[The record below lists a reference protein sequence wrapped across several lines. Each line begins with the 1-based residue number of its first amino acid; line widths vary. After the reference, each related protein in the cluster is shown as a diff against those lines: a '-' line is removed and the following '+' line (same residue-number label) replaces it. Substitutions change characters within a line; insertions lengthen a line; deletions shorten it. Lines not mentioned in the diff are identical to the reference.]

1 MKKVLGLAIGILK
14 ILFVCIIFL
23 WTIVMN
29 FIGFMVCAI
38 SSQG

>member
-1 MKKVLGLAIGILK
+1 MKKILGLVKGLLKVGFILT
-14 ILFVCIIFL
+14 IFL
-23 WTIVMN
+23 WTMVMN

>member
-1 MKKVLGLAIGILK
+1 MRKILGLAIG
-14 ILFVCIIFL
+14 LFKLSFLAIIFL

>member
-1 MKKVLGLAIGILK
+1 MRIVLRLAVGLLKVSFLVVVL
-14 ILFVCIIFL
+14 L
-23 WTIVMN
+23 WTMVMN

>member
-1 MKKVLGLAIGILK
+1 MRIVLRLVISLLKLSFLAVV
-14 ILFVCIIFL
+14 FM
-23 WTIVMN
+23 WTMVMN

>member
-1 MKKVLGLAIGILK
+1 MKKVLGLTK
-14 ILFVCIIFL
+14 VLFKLSFLAIIFL
-23 WTIVMN
+23 WTMVMN

>member
-1 MKKVLGLAIGILK
+1 MKIVLRLVVGLFKLS
-14 ILFVCIIFL
+14 FL
-23 WTIVMN
+23 AVVFMWTMIMN

>member
-1 MKKVLGLAIGILK
+1 MR
-14 ILFVCIIFL
+14 IFL
-23 WTIVMN
+23 RLVVGLFKLSFLAVVFMWTLVMN

>member
-1 MKKVLGLAIGILK
+1 MKKVLGLTKGIIK
-14 ILFVCIIFL
+14 ALFVCIIFL

>member
-1 MKKVLGLAIGILK
+1 MKKVLGLTKRILK
-14 ILFVCIIFL
+14 VIFILTIFL
-23 WTIVMN
+23 WTMVMN